1 MPSPPA
7 TWLPD
12 RQGTFPIEAIGL
24 QSVGKSCTRAQGIM
38 RAALLSQGE
47 FRIEELPEP
56 VPAENQVVLKV
67 DACGICGTD
76 HSLWRDPDLAPDT
89 ILGHEFAGRIVEIGR
104 GVREWEEGDSAA
116 VLPIPYCGRCELC
129 ADQRPNLCR
138 NGLRAMMGCGATPGA
153 LAERI
158 CVPTAQLR
166 RIPGDL
172 DPAKFALVEP
182 LAVAQ
187 AAVDLGRIEA
197 GTRVGILGLGP
208 LGLFSGLIAK
218 ERGALVFGIDHR
230 PDRVRTAHSLGLGAF
245 VADGVADE
253 RLRDLTLGGPEV
265 VIEASGKEDAIDR
278 AGTITRIGGRVV
290 MVASYHAHSKIE
302 PGDWVDRG
310 ISLLPSIA
318 YTPQQFDEAMAMV
331 ATQAIDVSRLVSGVH
346 PLEEINE
353 VFASF
358 RVQTDQIK
366 LLISPGS

>member
-1 MPSPPA
+1 
-7 TWLPD
+7 
-12 RQGTFPIEAIGL
+12 
-24 QSVGKSCTRAQGIM
+24 M

-47 FRIEELPEP
+47 FRIEELPDP
-56 VPAENQVVLKV
+56 VPAENQVVLSV

-89 ILGHEFAGRIVEIGR
+89 ILGHEFAGKIVEIGR

-138 NGLRAMMGCGATPGA
+138 SGLSAMMGCGATPGA

-218 ERGALVFGIDHR
+218 ERGALVFGVDHR

-278 AGTITRIGGRVV
+278 AGSITRIGGRVV

-318 YTPQQFDEAMAMV
+318 YRPQQFDEAMAMV

-353 VFASF
+353 VFASL

>member
-1 MPSPPA
+1 
-7 TWLPD
+7 
-12 RQGTFPIEAIGL
+12 
-24 QSVGKSCTRAQGIM
+24 M
-38 RAALLSQGE
+38 RAALLSQGQ

-56 VPAENQVVLKV
+56 VPTEDQVVLSV

-76 HSLWRDPDLAPDT
+76 HSLWRAPGLAPDT
-89 ILGHEFAGRIVEIGR
+89 ILGHEFAGRVVQIGR
-104 GVREWEEGDSAA
+104 AVREWEEGDAAA

-129 ADQRPNLCR
+129 TDDRPNLCR
-138 NGLRAMMGCGATPGA
+138 SGLRAMMGCGATPGA

-172 DPAKFALVEP
+172 DPARFALVEP

-187 AAVDLGRIEA
+187 AAVDLGRITA

-208 LGLFSGLIAK
+208 LGLFAGLIAK
-218 ERGALVFGIDHR
+218 ERGALVFGTDHR

-265 VIEASGKEDAIDR
+265 VIEASGKDDAIDR
-278 AGTITRIGGRVV
+278 AGSITRIGGRVV

-302 PGDWVDRG
+302 PGHWVDRG

-318 YTPQQFDEAMAMV
+318 YTPQQFDEAVAMV
-331 ATQAIDVSRLVSGVH
+331 ASQAIDVSRLVSSVH
-346 PLEEINE
+346 RLDEVNE

-358 RVQTDQIK
+358 RLQTDQIK